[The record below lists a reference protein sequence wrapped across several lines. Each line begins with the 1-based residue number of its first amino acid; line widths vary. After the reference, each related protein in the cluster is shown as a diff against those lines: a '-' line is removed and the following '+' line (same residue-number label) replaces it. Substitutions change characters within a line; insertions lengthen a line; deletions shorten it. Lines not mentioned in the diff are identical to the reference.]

1 MILAVRFALLSPGL
15 RRLMIGLATS
25 LIVLPLV
32 AAGLL
37 ALLLV
42 LALGGHG
49 AGGPT
54 PVSSPAGPS
63 AAALSDIPPEQ
74 LAAMQAAAAG
84 SGCGLDWAVLAAV
97 AQQESNFGRNAAMRT
112 PHDGGILGYGQF
124 DPATWQAYGQ
134 GGNIYAYQDALPAM
148 ARYLCALGA
157 GSDLE
162 RALWRYSGC
171 LPGTITGG
179 RLCVRTDTYVR
190 DVLAQTER
198 YHAADTPTGRG
209 VAGIPVVDLARTYL
223 GTRYVWGGASK
234 SGIDCSGLVMVVYAN
249 FGVPLPHNAQAQYDR
264 VQHIADGELAPGDL
278 VFFAQTYVDKN
289 AWITHV
295 GIYAGNG
302 LMINAV
308 DEHTGTVEIPVW
320 SGFWAAHYAGA
331 GRVRGG

>member
-190 DVLAQTER
+190 TCMRSPCGPKRMRSSTGSAPARSIPWGTRVSNS
-198 YHAADTPTGRG
+198 AASPACSTRSCSPSTSRTW
-209 VAGIPVVDLARTYL
+209 PLRTY
-223 GTRYVWGGASK
+223 SH
-234 SGIDCSGLVMVVYAN
+234 S
-249 FGVPLPHNAQAQYDR
+249 
-264 VQHIADGELAPGDL
+264 
-278 VFFAQTYVDKN
+278 
-289 AWITHV
+289 
-295 GIYAGNG
+295 
-302 LMINAV
+302 
-308 DEHTGTVEIPVW
+308 
-320 SGFWAAHYAGA
+320 
-331 GRVRGG
+331 